1 MSFCMSRAAWEER
14 TYIKTIGNC
23 TLTCDRI
30 IHMDGAEMLSPEE
43 EAEAWDLF
51 EEALSQ
57 LKTVLYLHALRN
69 IHHIHVNTKTG
80 KLVMFSFE
88 DSYCDGYTAAHGG
101 DIEQIENVEVLKE
114 AAATAFAAAYLN
126 KKKAAESDYVTKEE

>member
-1 MSFCMSRAAWEER
+1 MAMCMSRAAWEER

-23 TLTCDRI
+23 TLMCDRI
-30 IHMDGAEMLSPEE
+30 IHMDGAETLSPEE
-43 EAEAWDLF
+43 EVEAWGLF

-69 IHHIHVNTKTG
+69 IHPIHVDTKAG

-88 DSYCDGYTAAHGG
+88 DAYWDEYAAAHGS
-101 DIEQIENVEVLKE
+101 DVEQTENVEVIKE
-114 AAATAFAAAYLN
+114 AAATAFAAAYPD
-126 KKKAAESDYVTKEE
+126 KKATESDDVTKEE